1 MKNIKKFIFICSL
14 MVLASLPLYASEKTI
29 NAPLLTDSVKMGFT
43 TYPNIDLVISNF
55 GFTGTDIKMMEKVDL
70 VQRKDG
76 KYESSANMQ
85 FNFFSVVRT
94 PLLYTLMLGATPLAD
109 VTGKGDSL
117 PVTVYFDDKVEALHV
132 STLSLN
138 NMESR
143 TLFTK
148 KPNDP
153 SVTKFSTSISV
164 MSDLPGNHALDY
176 QGQIYVTLVTDKTYF
191 H

>member
-164 MSDLPGNHALDY
+164 MSDLPGNHTLDY